1 MILAEPKTAIE
12 RLLTPLEDC
21 LTLDTA
27 QQIMTL
33 RADADLQ
40 TEVDRLADKANAGSL
55 TDDERTRYEEIIH
68 FSQFVTLLQLRA
80 REMVEATSAA

>member
-1 MILAEPKTAIE
+1 MILAEPKTTIE
-12 RLLTPLEDC
+12 RLLAPLEDC

-27 QQIMTL
+27 QQIMAL

-40 TEVDRLADKANAGSL
+40 AEVDQLADKANAGIL
-55 TDDERTRYEEIIH
+55 NDDERTRYEEIIH